1 MKSSPE
7 KKVCLITGART
18 GIGKSISELFAH
30 KGYRVIM
37 TGKNSED
44 CAVDANKLNE
54 LGYEARSFK
63 FDLSQPEKI
72 TEKITRAKEVWGR
85 IDIVINNA
93 AIVEPIERLGNIKL
107 AELTTSIDIN
117 FLSPAFIINEC
128 WESLKES
135 EGKILNILSG
145 AAINPIEGWFSYCS
159 TKAALHMINQQ
170 AHLEGKPHNIKSIG
184 ISPGMVDTTMQQK
197 IRKSGINHVS
207 KVKKSDLI
215 STVLPAELS
224 LWAASDEA
232 NDLSGKMISLNE
244 LDINDRFE
252 KWKKIYIHK

>member
-1 MKSSPE
+1 
-7 KKVCLITGART
+7 
-18 GIGKSISELFAH
+18 
-30 KGYRVIM
+30 M
-37 TGKNSED
+37 TGRNSED
-44 CAVDANKLNE
+44 CAVNANKLNE

-63 FDLSQPEKI
+63 FDLSQPEEI
-72 TEKITRAKEVWGR
+72 TEKIAEAKEVWGG

-93 AIVEPIERLGNIKL
+93 AIVEPIEKLGNIKL

-128 WESLKES
+128 WEALKES

-170 AHLEGKPHNIKSIG
+170 AHLEGKLHNIKSIG
-184 ISPGMVDTTMQQK
+184 ISPGMVDTAMQQK

-207 KVKKSDLI
+207 KVKKSSLI

-224 LWAASDEA
+224 LWAASDDA